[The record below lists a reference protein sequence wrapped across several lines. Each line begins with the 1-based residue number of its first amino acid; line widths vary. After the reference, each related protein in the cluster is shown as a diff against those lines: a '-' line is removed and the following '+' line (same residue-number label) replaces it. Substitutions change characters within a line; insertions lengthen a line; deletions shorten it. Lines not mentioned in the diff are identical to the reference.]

1 MIRNVRHMH
10 RPAVVALAVALVA
23 TGSALAARGD
33 PQKRITPADQ
43 ARAKAMLIRAAD
55 LPGYQV
61 GPPQGDS
68 GDFYCAALDAS
79 DLTLT
84 GDAVGRRFAVGLMI
98 AASASEV
105 YESRAD
111 ASAAWRRATGPA
123 GLQCARSL
131 LRRQLAQQGA
141 RLISLRTIPF
151 PRLSDRTVAYRAT
164 ITGLTPQGEVTAY
177 VDVIAL
183 MRSRAH
189 TTITVGSALTTPPR
203 SEELHLARTVAKRMA
218 SAMRGA

>member
-1 MIRNVRHMH
+1 MLRRVR
-10 RPAVVALAVALVA
+10 RPLALAILASLVV
-23 TGSALAARGD
+23 TGAALAARGD
-33 PQKRITPADQ
+33 PQRQLTPADE
-43 ARAKAMLIRAAD
+43 ARAKAMLVRQSD
-55 LPGYQV
+55 LPGSTAGSP
-61 GPPQGDS
+61 GPDI
-68 GDFYCAALDAS
+68 DFYCAGLDAS

-123 GLQCARSL
+123 GLVCARSL

-141 RLISLRTIPF
+141 RLISLRAIPF

-164 ITGLTPQGEVTAY
+164 MSATTPQGEVPAY

-189 TTITVGSALTTPPR
+189 ATITVGSALTTPPR

>member
-1 MIRNVRHMH
+1 MRMLRRVR
-10 RPAVVALAVALVA
+10 RLLALAILASLVVTA
-23 TGSALAARGD
+23 TALAARGD
-33 PQKRITPADQ
+33 PQRKITLADE
-43 ARAKAMLIRAAD
+43 ARANAMLVRHSD
-55 LPGYQV
+55 LPGSRPGAPTPDV
-61 GPPQGDS
+61 
-68 GDFYCAALDAS
+68 DFYCPGLDAS

-84 GDAVGRRFAVGLMI
+84 GDANGRRFAVGLMI
-98 AASASEV
+98 VASAAEV

-111 ASAAWRRATGPA
+111 ASAAWRRSTGGA
-123 GLQCARSL
+123 GVSCARSV

-141 RLISLRTIPF
+141 RLISLRKIAF
-151 PRLSDRTVAYRAT
+151 PRLADRTVAYRAT
-164 ITGLTPQGEVTAY
+164 LSGTTPQGEVTAY
-177 VDVIAL
+177 IDLIAL

>member
-1 MIRNVRHMH
+1 MIAGAAAEGERAR
-10 RPAVVALAVALVA
+10 RLAEPVVAALLDA
-23 TGSALAARGD
+23 GLYR
-33 PQKRITPADQ
+33 
-43 ARAKAMLIRAAD
+43 LL
-55 LPGYQV
+55 LPR
-61 GPPQGDS
+61 
-68 GDFYCAALDAS
+68 ALDGAE
-79 DLTLT
+79 LEP
-84 GDAVGRRFAVGLMI
+84 AAFVRVIEEVG
-98 AASASEV
+98 
-105 YESRAD
+105 RAD

-123 GLQCARSL
+123 GLQCARSV

-141 RLISLRTIPF
+141 RLISLRSIPF

-164 ITGLTPQGEVTAY
+164 MTGTTPQGQVTAY

>member
-1 MIRNVRHMH
+1 MLRPVR
-10 RPAVVALAVALVA
+10 RLLALALLASLV
-23 TGSALAARGD
+23 TGAALAARGD
-33 PQKRITPADQ
+33 PLRRISPADE
-43 ARAKAMLIRAAD
+43 ARAKAMLVRQSD
-55 LPGYQV
+55 LPGSRA
-61 GPPQGDS
+61 GAPSPDI
-68 GDFYCAALDAS
+68 DFYCPGLDAS

-98 AASASEV
+98 VASASDV

-111 ASAAWRRATGPA
+111 AAAAWRRATSAA
-123 GLQCARSL
+123 GIQCAKSL

-141 RLISLRTIPF
+141 RLVSLRAIPF
-151 PRLSDRTVAYRAT
+151 PRVSDQTIAYRAT
-164 ITGLTPQGEVTAY
+164 MTATTPQGEVTAY

-189 TTITVGSALTTPPR
+189 ATITVGSALTTPPR

-218 SAMRGA
+218 NAMRGA